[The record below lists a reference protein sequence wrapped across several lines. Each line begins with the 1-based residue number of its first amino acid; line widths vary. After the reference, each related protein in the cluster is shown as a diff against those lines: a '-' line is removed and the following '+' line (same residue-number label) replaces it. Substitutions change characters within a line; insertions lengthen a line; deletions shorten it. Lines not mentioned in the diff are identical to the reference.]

1 MEISGR
7 TILSGILDRKYV
19 VRMAVQFAAVWR
31 AYSDFQHFVAF
42 ETKLNIDDRRFIMV
56 VQKRSA
62 IPTFFLQPLTP
73 QFRISEHY
81 YGKRYVVVVQNVPL
95 FNVLSTTIYTAIP
108 YSGAL
113 LWKAV

>member
-7 TILSGILDRKYV
+7 TLLSGILDRKYV
-19 VRMAVQFAAVWR
+19 VRMAVHFAAVRR

-62 IPTFFLQPLTP
+62 IPTFFLKPFIT
-73 QFRISEHY
+73 QFLIPEHY
-81 YGKRYVVVVQNVPL
+81 YAKRYNWRRPARWLTDRFKKPWWYIRLTKPKLV
-95 FNVLSTTIYTAIP
+95 
-108 YSGAL
+108 
-113 LWKAV
+113 